1 MMINITMMNY
11 FFDIAVNLVT
21 MVELCVTVMIKTSMN
36 LLMVI

>member
-1 MMINITMMNY
+1 MMNY